1 MGKIKFFKTAGI
13 VLCSMLLF
21 PSCKM
26 LFSSRKK
33 GLNTMTMTT
42 VKEGEVTIS
51 LAGTGMITI
60 DWGDGTPRETEL
72 ISPLDRDG
80 MLWNYHSTSHNYSG
94 TSARTITITGENITL
109 LGYWNNEL
117 TELNVSK
124 NSALTRLGCD
134 NNRLTKLDVSKN
146 LALTGLGCDNNRLT
160 VLDVSK
166 NIALTTLNCG
176 DNRLTKLDVS
186 NNNALTQLFCY
197 GNMLT
202 ELDVSG
208 ATALT
213 QLQCWNNLLEA
224 PALNALFGTLP
235 NNPTP
240 QTPNPI
246 VIAGNP
252 GTDAACSNTSIP
264 ENKGWRVYCNSLIV
278 NIISTINSHFLI

>member
-1 MGKIKFFKTAGI
+1 MAKIKFFKVAGI
-13 VLCSMLLF
+13 VLCTMLF
-21 PSCKM
+21 FSSCKM
-26 LFSSRKK
+26 LFPFRKK

-42 VKEGEVTIS
+42 AKEGEVTIS
-51 LAGTGMITI
+51 LAGSGMIII

-109 LGYWNNEL
+109 LGCWHNEL

-134 NNRLTKLDVSKN
+134 NNQLTKLDVSKN
-146 LALTGLGCDNNRLT
+146 IALTGLGCDNNRLT

-166 NIALTTLNCG
+166 NIVLTILNCS
-176 DNRLTKLDVS
+176 DNQLTELDVNKNS
-186 NNNALTQLFCY
+186 ALTQLFCY
-197 GNMLT
+197 ENLLT
-202 ELDVSG
+202 SLDASNNI
-208 ATALT
+208 ALT

-240 QTPNPI
+240 QKPNTI
-246 VIAGNP
+246 IIAGNP
-252 GTDAACSNTSIP
+252 GTDAVCSDTSIAKD
-264 ENKGWRVYCNSLIV
+264 KGWGVHCNNSL
-278 NIISTINSHFLI
+278 